1 MNRCQPVPQ
10 TNRVAGNRAA
20 QDIDEIGSVYAE
32 GLVPPGRVRPSRLR
46 HRPPICAQVHTRAV
60 RWRTCELDLIEQTEM
75 VECALAIRSDR
86 DACAHFS
93 QLPSP
98 LENRDLDAG
107 NPRKRYRG
115 SKSSHPAA
123 NYRDSGR
130 TTNHWSSSTTSRN

>member
-1 MNRCQPVPQ
+1 
-10 TNRVAGNRAA
+10 
-20 QDIDEIGSVYAE
+20 
-32 GLVPPGRVRPSRLR
+32 
-46 HRPPICAQVHTRAV
+46 
-60 RWRTCELDLIEQTEM
+60 M

-93 QLPSP
+93 QLPSL

-107 NPRKRYRG
+107 DPRKRYRG

-130 TTNHWSSSTTSRN
+130 MSNHWFSSNTSRN